1 MKSGRFHKQLY
12 KEMGTDRGIVGLRV
26 QVELSGKIPIYRTS
40 SLGRMH
46 EKDHKQGTRRL
57 QRLRKGGGHV

>member
-1 MKSGRFHKQLY
+1 
-12 KEMGTDRGIVGLRV
+12 MGTDRGIVGLRV
-26 QVELSGKIPIYRTS
+26 QVELSGKIQIYRTS